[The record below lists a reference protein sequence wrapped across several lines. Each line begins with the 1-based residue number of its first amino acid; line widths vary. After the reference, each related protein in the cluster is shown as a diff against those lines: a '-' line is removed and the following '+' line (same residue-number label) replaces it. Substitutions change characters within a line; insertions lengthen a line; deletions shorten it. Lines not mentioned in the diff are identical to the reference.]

1 MTTLQAQLRSNRQTQ
16 SSVSE
21 LILRH
26 NDQAELREAL
36 IEQLLKLVAQA
47 AELERQ
53 LLAA

>member
-1 MTTLQAQLRSNRQTQ
+1 MNALQAQLRHNRQTQ

-21 LILRH
+21 LILQ
-26 NDQAELREAL
+26 NNEQTELRDAL

-47 AELERQ
+47 AEIERQ